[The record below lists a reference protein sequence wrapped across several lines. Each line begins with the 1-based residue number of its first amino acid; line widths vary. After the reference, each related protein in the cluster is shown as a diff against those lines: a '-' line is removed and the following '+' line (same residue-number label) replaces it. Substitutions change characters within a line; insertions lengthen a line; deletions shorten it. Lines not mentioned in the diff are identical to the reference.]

1 MLQNW
6 EEIKKQEK
14 VGQTWASTPLRDI
27 PIELPAL
34 TRATKVLKKADK
46 LYDRHTNKEEALQKI
61 EEAVQ
66 KLRAVPEEAYSKDAE
81 AQVGELLTEVCDLA
95 RIYKLS
101 PEQILIDRIEDV
113 IATYEP

>member
-1 MLQNW
+1 MLNHRLPL
-6 EEIKKQEK
+6 K
-14 VGQTWASTPLRDI
+14 VLPPAPRHPWNKL
-27 PIELPAL
+27 LPAL

-81 AQVGELLTEVCDLA
+81 AQVDFINVTSTMSPSLIWSRESASPNLSVKEV
-95 RIYKLS
+95 IPS
-101 PEQILIDRIEDV
+101 
-113 IATYEP
+113 